1 MKTYNWQQSDWPCFQ
16 YDLSELHSVLLAI
29 SEKMGFVSGK
39 LTHLTE
45 NLQTEA
51 MINLMVEEA
60 VKTSEIEGEHISRP
74 DVRSSIKNK
83 LGLNQE
89 IVRVH
94 DKRAQGIA
102 ELMLDV
108 RNTFK
113 QALTE
118 TKLFDW
124 HLMLLSSSSNPNL
137 RIACW
142 RTDEEPMQIVSGYHG
157 KWIVHYEAPPA
168 RDIPKEM
175 KRFIRWFND
184 TAPGKSKAIKF
195 SPVRAA

>member
-1 MKTYNWQQSDWPCFQ
+1 MICQAYMKRYF
-16 YDLSELHSVLLAI
+16 LLQ
-29 SEKMGFVSGK
+29 KKLGLFSGK

-60 VKTSEIEGEHISRP
+60 VKTSEIEGEYISRP

-89 IVRVH
+89 IIHVH
-94 DKRAQGIA
+94 DKRAQGVV

-113 QALTE
+113 QPITE
-118 TKLFDW
+118 AKLFDW
-124 HLMLLSSSSNPNL
+124 HLMLLFRSFNPNL
-137 RIACW
+137 KNCLLAY
-142 RTDEEPMQIVSGYHG
+142 T
-157 KWIVHYEAPPA
+157 
-168 RDIPKEM
+168 
-175 KRFIRWFND
+175 
-184 TAPGKSKAIKF
+184 
-195 SPVRAA
+195 